1 MAGLIRVTPSNS
13 SRPRASSTR
22 ARDRRAI
29 AAAFGRGE
37 RARSGLGWHGTAAVP
52 RCLPA
57 VADGSDRTCT
67 RRLRDH
73 FSADGEGAVSY
84 QSNDQQ
90 VASTFGAGRPCS
102 PQTGSTAGGIPAI
115 PGDPST
121 LYGAASRL
129 GATASAVSDWGSQL
143 GSVTSGLAGMNW
155 SGQGAVSFGSCA
167 SALEAN
173 HGSASGALNEA
184 ATALAAFA
192 SVLADCQA
200 SVRAAQARVTDAQS
214 AAPPP

>member
-1 MAGLIRVTPSNS
+1 MFPS
-13 SRPRASSTR
+13 
-22 ARDRRAI
+22 
-29 AAAFGRGE
+29 
-37 RARSGLGWHGTAAVP
+37 
-52 RCLPA
+52 
-57 VADGSDRTCT
+57 DG
-67 RRLRDH
+67 
-73 FSADGEGAVSY
+73 
-84 QSNDQQ
+84 
-90 VASTFGAGRPCS
+90 
-102 PQTGSTAGGIPAI
+102 GSTAGGIPAI
-115 PGDPST
+115 PGDPGT

-184 ATALAAFA
+184 ATALSAFA

-200 SVRAAQARVTDAQS
+200 SVRAAQAQVTDAQS
-214 AAPPP
+214 AASSALSQLGANQYLPTTRPRRRHGPIPKRPSRAASSNP